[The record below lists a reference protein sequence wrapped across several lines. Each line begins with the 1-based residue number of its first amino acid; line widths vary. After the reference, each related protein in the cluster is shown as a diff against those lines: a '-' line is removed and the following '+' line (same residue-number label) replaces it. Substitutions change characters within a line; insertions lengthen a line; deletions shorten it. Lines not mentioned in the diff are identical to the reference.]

1 MEDDVKQSSTD
12 RYALSQAY
20 RWKAERDKAMQ
31 ELREIQA
38 RLMPDSGG
46 CCEPGTYR
54 CQEQAFT
61 CDSCGHTVFVD
72 KCMVDEISYLRAKGI
87 RTLNCCCGHGG
98 KVEPF
103 IIVNEGDECRML
115 DLGYERHVNEY
126 GVTYFTPKSACPPKV
141 IAADGEPLREGETV
155 WHVGNGV
162 EFTVIGLPRSGEY
175 QSVKLRLDD
184 GAVTGLDPGQLTHQR
199 PVLDAD
205 GVPIHKGETVY
216 GVEDG
221 TEYTVCEAK
230 LPMVTVEYWRSGIA
244 AHGGIAP
251 SLLTHE
257 RPEDTWKR
265 LENDA
270 NTAACLYF
278 GASFKDCKNCDH
290 KSWKCSYDKARDLV
304 SRAKKLAGVSK

>member
-1 MEDDVKQSSTD
+1 MEDDVKQAGAD

-20 RWKAERDKAMQ
+20 RWKAERDVAMQ

-115 DLGYERHVNEY
+115 DMGYERHVNEY
-126 GVTYFTPKSACPPKV
+126 GATYFAPKSSCPQKF
-141 IAADGEPLREGETV
+141 IAVDGKPLREGETV
-155 WHVGNGV
+155 WDVKTGERYVVGVFAGGCVNV
-162 EFTVIGLPRSGEY
+162 SDGLGGW
-175 QSVKLRLDD
+175 L
-184 GAVTGLDPGQLTHQR
+184 QL
-199 PVLDAD
+199 
-205 GVPIHKGETVY
+205 
-216 GVEDG
+216 
-221 TEYTVCEAK
+221 
-230 LPMVTVEYWRSGIA
+230 LPSQ
-244 AHGGIAP
+244 
-251 SLLTHE
+251 LTHE
-257 RPEDTWKR
+257 RPD
-265 LENDA
+265 
-270 NTAACLYF
+270 
-278 GASFKDCKNCDH
+278 
-290 KSWKCSYDKARDLV
+290 SYDALWEDIEECNVGYSEFMRRVKA
-304 SRAKKLAGVSK
+304 LAGGA